1 MREGL
6 IGLVGCSVER
16 AQRSE
21 TGFGIDR
28 DCDCENRIQGVRE
41 LSTDMRS
48 SLSGYVLI
56 VTNRHCFWPCLSV
69 LNGIVPRVVKLVR
82 CRSTSCDS
90 LI

>member
-1 MREGL
+1 M

-56 VTNRHCFWPCLSV
+56 VTNRHLLAVSERAQWD
-69 LNGIVPRVVKLVR
+69 
-82 CRSTSCDS
+82 RSAGGEVGEMSFNVM
-90 LI
+90 